1 MKIHP
6 LWYVCLFIRFSII
19 YIIRFFYERKNLKKI
34 FTLILTVMGL
44 GFIYKWITGSNKEIQ
59 INKVFWH
66 ETRLLH
72 GVLYL
77 LAAYYLFNNN
87 LNMNSLVLFIDIVF
101 SLSYRLL

>member
-1 MKIHP
+1 MKHVI
-6 LWYVCLFIRFSII
+6 
-19 YIIRFFYERKNLKKI
+19 FFCKWGSSSNELLNR
-34 FTLILTVMGL
+34 
-44 GFIYKWITGSNKEIQ
+44 YKFYNKEIQ